1 MYGTFIRY
9 IRFIATIIATLL
21 PGVYLALVLF
31 HQEMIP
37 TELLEVLQK
46 ARENVPFP
54 SLLEV
59 LILEFTFEIIRE
71 GSIRVPGTVG
81 QTMGMVG
88 SIILG
93 QAAVSAGLV
102 SPMVIII
109 ISLTAMS
116 SFAIPN
122 YSVSFGIRI
131 LRFFFTFLGA
141 IAGFYGISAG
151 LCIILGF
158 LCSMHSFGMPFLAP
172 IAPKT
177 KAGSDIIDRSP
188 IWMRRNRP
196 DFLNTVNRNRSH
208 GTIRR
213 WAGQGAGGKNQ

>member
-1 MYGTFIRY
+1 MIRY

-21 PGVYLALVLF
+21 PGMYLALVLF

-46 ARENVPFP
+46 SRENVPFP
-54 SLLEV
+54 SLLEI
-59 LILEFTFEIIRE
+59 LILEFVFEIIRE
-71 GSIRVPGTVG
+71 GGIRVPGTVG

-93 QAAVSAGLV
+93 QAAVSAALV
-102 SPMVIII
+102 SPMVIIVV
-109 ISLTAMS
+109 SLTAMS

-122 YSVSFGIRI
+122 YSVSFGVRI
-131 LRFFFTFLGA
+131 LRFFFTILGA

-151 LCIILGF
+151 LCVFLAF

-177 KAGSDIIDRSP
+177 KSGSDIIDRRP

-196 DFLNTVNRNRSH
+196 DFLNTINRNRTH
-208 GTIRR
+208 GKVRK
-213 WAGQGAGGKNQ
+213 WADQGAGGKDQ